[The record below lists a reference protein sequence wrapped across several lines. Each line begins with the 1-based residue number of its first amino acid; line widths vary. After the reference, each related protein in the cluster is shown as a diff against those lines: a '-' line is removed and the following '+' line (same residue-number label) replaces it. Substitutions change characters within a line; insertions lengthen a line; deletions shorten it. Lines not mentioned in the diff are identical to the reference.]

1 MWNVVSCYLSR
12 RHDYGVW
19 CESGAMFLR
28 CVHCGKRSDGWTVH
42 HAKAAIARSQPVATP
57 AKAAAPLAVAAARVL
72 PFNRAAAAR

>member
-19 CESGAMFLR
+19 CESGTIFLR

-42 HAKAAIARSQPVATP
+42 AKAATLRTQPAAAP
-57 AKAAAPLAVAAARVL
+57 AKAAAPLAVTTSRVL
-72 PFNRAAAAR
+72 PFNRTAAAR